1 MRPPAECMHVKGPRF
16 TSGPD
21 GTRKA
26 KPRPHFRPERPGH
39 VRAAKPQ
46 QAAPRRGTL
55 LTVAV
60 FLALTVAW
68 GGAAT
73 WIAFSSKR
81 TVAALVDE
89 HAEMRQS
96 YEEKVKALTRRLVGV
111 ASHQI
116 LEQDG
121 LEGRMADLIARQVQ
135 LENRQAML
143 TALTEQATGV
153 PFTAADSGSAA
164 MKPSEPAPGVLRL
177 DAPSPDPPGAVNAFA
192 PRSGASTPVTAP
204 RTRAPGS
211 SSLPLRPTSEL
222 PLREQ
227 FARLENSMARVG
239 TAQVRSL
246 DGLLNMSQGQVVLI
260 RSALGEL
267 GLDLDKLSPGY
278 SKLGMGGPFVP
289 LLGVR
294 DPFELAFQQV
304 QKVRLVLEQLK
315 PVTEIVPFRRPIEGE
330 NNLTSNF
337 GTRTDPFTG
346 APAMHSGMDFRSP
359 IGTPVHA
366 TGQGRVVTADVTGGY
381 GNLVEIDHGSGIA
394 TRYGHLSEI
403 FMKSGQIVKPGTVV
417 GLVGST
423 GRSTGP
429 HLHYETRLS
438 GTAVDPMRFLRV
450 GAKLFGL
457 PNKHDRLLQVIEAP
471 ISELPDD

>member
-1 MRPPAECMHVKGPRF
+1 M
-16 TSGPD
+16 
-21 GTRKA
+21 
-26 KPRPHFRPERPGH
+26 
-39 VRAAKPQ
+39 
-46 QAAPRRGTL
+46 
-55 LTVAV
+55 AV
-60 FLALTVAW
+60 LLALVAW

-73 WIAFSSKR
+73 WVAFSSKK
-81 TVAALVDE
+81 TVAALMDE
-89 HAEMRQS
+89 QAEMRQS

-111 ASHQI
+111 ASHQL

-143 TALTEQATGV
+143 TAVTEQATGA
-153 PFTAADSGSAA
+153 PFTALDTGSAA
-164 MKPSEPAPGVLRL
+164 VKPSEPAPGVLRL
-177 DAPSPDPPGAVNAFA
+177 GAPPPDPPGTANAFP
-192 PRSGASTPVTAP
+192 PRSGASAPATGPASEP

-211 SSLPLRPTSEL
+211 SSLPARPMSEL

-246 DGLLNMSQGQVVLI
+246 NGLLSMSQGQAVLI

-267 GLDLDKLSPGY
+267 GLDLDKLSPGS
-278 SKLGMGGPFVP
+278 SKLAMGGPFVP
-289 LLGVR
+289 LPAVR
-294 DPFELAFQQV
+294 DPFELAFQHV
-304 QKVRLVLEQLK
+304 QRVRLFLEQLK
-315 PVTEIVPFRRPIEGE
+315 PVTEIVPLRRPIEGE
-330 NNLTSNF
+330 NNLASNF
-337 GTRTDPFTG
+337 GPRTDPFTG
-346 APAMHSGMDFRSP
+346 VAAMHAGMDFRSR

-366 TGQGRVVTADVTGGY
+366 TGRGRVVTADVSGGY
-381 GNLVEIDHGSGIA
+381 GNLVEIDHGNGIA

-403 FMKSGQIVKPGTVV
+403 AMKSGQMVEAGTVV

-450 GAKLFGL
+450 GAKLFAPPG
-457 PNKHDRLLQVIEAP
+457 KHDQLLQIIEAP
-471 ISELPDD
+471 IAELPDD